1 MYPAYNNNNNNTKLV
16 SKAYLLSVSHIW
28 HIQNVVLASI
38 ILLILGLLVY
48 MLSYLYFKNLYDK
61 KFDKW
66 SLVSDL
72 LIRKAVFYDDD
83 ELDGDAM
90 IPVTSRAEKLMS
102 NKHFRKLLV
111 NEIMSAKRSITG
123 ISADNL
129 KHLYVQLGLDKYA
142 MSNLSSSRWY
152 IRAKAIQELTVMDM
166 HELVDQ
172 IYQYTDDKNDLARM
186 EAQSALIA
194 FNGFEG
200 LNFLG
205 TVTYPISN
213 WQQIKLLQQLSHL
226 PPAYID
232 MSHWF
237 KSDNSSV
244 IIFTLK
250 LARIYQRFDLYYDIV
265 SCLDHPDPSVRYEA
279 IHCLNEIYT
288 DETSDDFVSRFLG
301 EILKNQLAMIKVME
315 TVGTEKDVEF
325 LLDLLTHENDQ
336 IKISAARALVQSNK
350 DGMVSLEKYSREQ
363 NQSINEIVMHIK
375 GEVAA

>member
-1 MYPAYNNNNNNTKLV
+1 MYPANNNTILV

-28 HIQNVVLASI
+28 HVQNLVLAGI
-38 ILLILGLLVY
+38 ILLILSLLVY
-48 MLSYLYFKNLYDK
+48 MLSYMYFKNLYDK

-66 SLVSDL
+66 SLISDL

-83 ELDGDAM
+83 ELEGDNM
-90 IPVTSRAEKLMS
+90 IPVTARAEKLMS
-102 NKHFRKLLV
+102 NRHFRKLLV

-129 KHLYVQLGLDKYA
+129 KQLYVQLGLDKYA
-142 MSNLSSSRWY
+142 IDKLSSGKWY

-172 IYQYTDDKNDLARM
+172 ICTFTDDKHDLVRM
-186 EAQSALIA
+186 EAQSALIQ

-200 LNFLG
+200 LHFLG

-226 PPAYID
+226 PPANVD
-232 MSHWF
+232 MAQWF
-237 KSDNSSV
+237 KSENSSV

-265 SCLDHPDPSVRYEA
+265 SCLDHADPSVRYEA

-288 DETSDDFVSRFLG
+288 DETSDDFISRFLG
-301 EILKNQLAMIKVME
+301 EILKNQLAMIKVMA
-315 TVGTEKDVEF
+315 TVGTEKDVAF
-325 LLDLLTHENDQ
+325 LLDQLSHENDE
-336 IKISAARALVQSNK
+336 IKIGAARALVQSNK
-350 DGMVSLEKYSREQ
+350 DGMISLEKYSRDSD
-363 NQSINEIVMHIK
+363 QSINEIVMHIK
-375 GEVAA
+375 GEIAA

>member
-1 MYPAYNNNNNNTKLV
+1 MYLATNNTNLI
-16 SKAYLLSVSHIW
+16 SKAYLLSVSNMW
-28 HIQNVVLASI
+28 HIQNLVLAGI

-48 MLSYLYFKNLYDK
+48 MLSYMYFKNLYDK

-66 SLVSDL
+66 SLISDL

-83 ELDGDAM
+83 ELEEDAM

-129 KHLYVQLGLDKYA
+129 KHLYVQLGLDQYTL
-142 MSNLSSSRWY
+142 SNLSSRRWY

-166 HELVDQ
+166 HELADQ
-172 IYQYTDDKNDLARM
+172 IYQYTDDKNDLVRM
-186 EAQSALIA
+186 EAQSGLIH

-200 LNFLG
+200 LHFLD
-205 TVTYPISN
+205 TVTYPISS

-226 PPAYID
+226 PPANVD
-232 MSHWF
+232 MAQWF
-237 KSDNSSV
+237 KSANSSV
-244 IIFTLK
+244 IVFALK
-250 LARIYQRFDLYYDIV
+250 LARIYQRFDAYYDII
-265 SCLDHPDPSVRYEA
+265 SCLDHSDPSVRFEA

-288 DETSDDFVSRFLG
+288 EETSDDLISRFLS
-301 EILKNQLAMIKVME
+301 EVLKNQLAIIKVME
-315 TVGTEKDVEF
+315 TVGTEKDVMF
-325 LLDLLTHENDQ
+325 LLDLLNHENDE

-350 DGMVSLEKYSREQ
+350 DGMVSLEKYSKDS
-363 NQSINEIVMHIK
+363 NDSINEIVMHIK
-375 GEVAA
+375 GEIAA

>member
-1 MYPAYNNNNNNTKLV
+1 MYPVHNNTNLI

-28 HIQNVVLASI
+28 HVQNLVLAGI
-38 ILLILGLLVY
+38 ILLILSLLVY
-48 MLSYLYFKNLYDK
+48 MLSYMYFKNLYDK

-66 SLVSDL
+66 SLISDL

-83 ELDGDAM
+83 ELEGDNM
-90 IPVTSRAEKLMS
+90 IPVTARAEKLMS
-102 NKHFRKLLV
+102 NRHFRKLLV

-129 KHLYVQLGLDKYA
+129 KQLYVQLGLDKYA
-142 MSNLSSSRWY
+142 LDKLSSGKWY

-172 IYQYTDDKNDLARM
+172 ICTYTDDKNDLVRM
-186 EAQSALIA
+186 EAQSALIQ

-200 LNFLG
+200 LHFLD

-226 PPAYID
+226 PPANVD
-232 MSHWF
+232 MAQWF
-237 KSDNSSV
+237 KSENSSV

-265 SCLDHPDPSVRYEA
+265 SCLDHADPSVRYEA

-288 DETSDDFVSRFLG
+288 DETSDDFISRFLG
-301 EILKNQLAMIKVME
+301 EILKNQLAMIKVMA
-315 TVGTEKDVEF
+315 TVGTEKDVAF
-325 LLDLLTHENDQ
+325 LLDQLSHENDE
-336 IKISAARALVQSNK
+336 IKIGAARALVQSNK
-350 DGMVSLEKYSREQ
+350 DGMISLEKYSRDSD
-363 NQSINEIVMHIK
+363 QSINEIVMHIK
-375 GEVAA
+375 GEIAA

>member
-1 MYPAYNNNNNNTKLV
+1 MV
-16 SKAYLLSVSHIW
+16 SKAYLLSISNNIW
-28 HIQNVVLASI
+28 HVQNIVLAGI

-66 SLVSDL
+66 SLISDL
-72 LIRKAVFYDDD
+72 LIRKAVFYDDE
-83 ELDGDAM
+83 ELEGDAM
-90 IPVTSRAEKLMS
+90 IPVTKRAEKLMGD
-102 NKHFRKLLV
+102 KHFRRLLT

-129 KHLYVQLGLDKYA
+129 KHLYVQLGLDQYA
-142 MSNLSSSRWY
+142 MSKLSSNKWY

-166 HELVDQ
+166 HEFIDQ
-172 IYQYTDDKNDLARM
+172 IYQYTDDKNDLVRM

-194 FNGFEG
+194 YNGFEG
-200 LNFLG
+200 LHFLD
-205 TVTYPISN
+205 TVSYPISN

-226 PPAYID
+226 PPSNID
-232 MSHWF
+232 MTQWF
-237 KSDNSSV
+237 KSANSSV

-250 LARIYQRFDLYYDIV
+250 LARIYQRFDQYYDIV
-265 SCLDHPDPSVRYEA
+265 ACLDHHDPAVRYEA

-288 DETSDDFVSRFLG
+288 EETSDDFVSRFLN
-301 EILKNQLAMIKVME
+301 EILKNQLAMIKVMA

-325 LLDLLTHENDQ
+325 LLDLLNHENDE
-336 IKISAARALVQSNK
+336 IKIRAARALVQSNK
-350 DGMVSLEKYSREQ
+350 DGMISLEKYSKEQ

-375 GEVAA
+375 GEIAA

>member
-1 MYPAYNNNNNNTKLV
+1 M
-16 SKAYLLSVSHIW
+16 
-28 HIQNVVLASI
+28 
-38 ILLILGLLVY
+38 
-48 MLSYLYFKNLYDK
+48 YFKNLYDK

-66 SLVSDL
+66 SLISDL

-83 ELDGDAM
+83 ELEGDTM
-90 IPVTSRAEKLMS
+90 IPVTARAEKLMS
-102 NKHFRKLLV
+102 NKHFRKLLI

-142 MSNLSSSRWY
+142 FSNLSSNKWH

-166 HELVDQ
+166 HEFVDQ
-172 IYQYTDDKNDLARM
+172 ICTYADDKNDLVRM
-186 EAQSALIA
+186 EAQSALVQ

-200 LNFLG
+200 LSFLE
-205 TVTYPISN
+205 TLNSPISN
-213 WQQIKLLQQLSHL
+213 WHQIKLLQQLSQL
-226 PPAYID
+226 PPANID
-232 MSHWF
+232 MTSWF
-237 KSDNSSV
+237 TTTNSSV

-250 LARIYQRFDLYYDIV
+250 LARVYQRFDLYYEIV
-265 SCLDHPDPSVRYEA
+265 SCLDHEDPAVRHEA

-288 DETSDDFVSRFLG
+288 DETSDDFISRFLN

-315 TVGTEKDVEF
+315 TVGTEKDVLF
-325 LLDLLTHENDQ
+325 LLDLLTYENDE

-350 DGMVSLEKYSREQ
+350 NGMVSLEEYSLKAEQ
-363 NQSINEIVMHIK
+363 PINEIVMHIK

>member
-1 MYPAYNNNNNNTKLV
+1 
-16 SKAYLLSVSHIW
+16 
-28 HIQNVVLASI
+28 
-38 ILLILGLLVY
+38 
-48 MLSYLYFKNLYDK
+48 MLSYMYFKSVYDK

-66 SLVSDL
+66 SLISDL
-72 LIRKAVFYDDD
+72 LIRKAVFYDDEESED
-83 ELDGDAM
+83 DGG
-90 IPVTSRAEKLMS
+90 IPVTARAEKLMD

-142 MSNLSSSRWY
+142 LGNLSNGRWY
-152 IRAKAIQELTVMDM
+152 IRAKAIQELTIMGM
-166 HELVDQ
+166 HEFVDQ
-172 IYQYTDDKNDLARM
+172 ICLYADDKNDLVRM
-186 EAQSALIA
+186 EAQSALIQ
-194 FNGFEG
+194 FNGFDG
-200 LNFLG
+200 LHFLE

-226 PPAYID
+226 PPANID
-232 MSHWF
+232 MTQWF

-288 DETSDDFVSRFLG
+288 DETSDDFILRFLG

-315 TVGTEKDVEF
+315 TVGTEKDVMF
-325 LLDLLTHENDQ
+325 LLDLLNHENDE

-350 DGMVSLEKYSREQ
+350 DGMVSLEKYSKES
-363 NQSINEIVMHIK
+363 NDSINDIVMHIK

>member
-1 MYPAYNNNNNNTKLV
+1 M
-16 SKAYLLSVSHIW
+16 
-28 HIQNVVLASI
+28 
-38 ILLILGLLVY
+38 
-48 MLSYLYFKNLYDK
+48 YFKSVYDK

-66 SLVSDL
+66 SLISDL
-72 LIRKAVFYDDD
+72 LIRKAVFYDD
-83 ELDGDAM
+83 EEESEGDSA
-90 IPVTSRAEKLMS
+90 IPVTARAEKLMD
-102 NKHFRKLLV
+102 NKHFRKLLI

-142 MSNLSSSRWY
+142 LGNLSSGRWY
-152 IRAKAIQELTVMDM
+152 IRAKAIQELTIMSM
-166 HELVDQ
+166 HEFVDQ
-172 IYQYTDDKNDLARM
+172 LCLYADDKNDLVRM
-186 EAQSALIA
+186 EAQSALIQ
-194 FNGFEG
+194 FNGFDG
-200 LNFLG
+200 LHFLD

-226 PPAYID
+226 PPANID
-232 MSHWF
+232 MTQWF

-265 SCLDHPDPSVRYEA
+265 SCLDHPDPLVRYEA

-288 DETSDDFVSRFLG
+288 DETSDDFISRFLG

-315 TVGTEKDVEF
+315 TVGTEKDVLF
-325 LLDLLTHENDQ
+325 LLDLLNHENDE
-336 IKISAARALVQSNK
+336 IKIGAARALVQSNK
-350 DGMVSLEKYSREQ
+350 DGMVSLEKYSKES
-363 NQSINEIVMHIK
+363 NDSINEIVMHIK

>member
-1 MYPAYNNNNNNTKLV
+1 MV
-16 SKAYLLSVSHIW
+16 SKAYLLSVFQIW
-28 HIQNVVLASI
+28 HIQNIVLAGI
-38 ILLILGLLVY
+38 ILLILSLLVY
-48 MLSYLYFKNLYDK
+48 MLSYMYFKNLYDK
-61 KFDKW
+61 KFEKW
-66 SLVSDL
+66 SLISDL
-72 LIRKAVFYDDD
+72 LIRKAVFYDDE
-83 ELDGDAM
+83 ELEGDSM
-90 IPVTSRAEKLMS
+90 IPVTARAEKLMG

-129 KHLYVQLGLDKYA
+129 KTLYVQMGLDKYA
-142 MSNLSSSRWY
+142 FNNLTSSRWY
-152 IRAKAIQELTVMDM
+152 VRAKAIQELTVMDM
-166 HELVDQ
+166 HEFVDQ
-172 IYQYTDDKNDLARM
+172 ICTCADDKNDLVRM
-186 EAQSALIA
+186 EAQSALIQ

-200 LNFLG
+200 LHFLE

-226 PPAYID
+226 PPANID
-232 MSHWF
+232 MTQWF

-288 DETSDDFVSRFLG
+288 DETSDDFISRFLG

-315 TVGTEKDVEF
+315 TVGTERDVLF
-325 LLDLLTHENDQ
+325 LLDLLTYDNDE
-336 IKISAARALVQSNK
+336 IKIHAARALVQSNK
-350 DGMVSLEKYSREQ
+350 NGMVSLEEYSKKAE
-363 NQSINEIVMHIK
+363 QSIDEIVMHIK